1 MVIICIVGIIMIDTR
16 QIVNELKNT
25 IGQIAFEDKNFQEFC
40 GHLLNF
46 KNIYSQNCT
55 INWFDY
61 LAT

>member
-1 MVIICIVGIIMIDTR
+1 MIDTR

-25 IGQIAFEDKNFQEFC
+25 IGQITFEDKNSQEFC
-40 GHLLNF
+40 GHLLNL